1 MALSPNTKSNMST
14 YTFDYR
20 LLSQLNAQQAH
31 QLRVIPIAQ
40 TDSGWRLLA
49 EKEAQ
54 NRIPRLQMMLG
65 GKIDIQACDS
75 ETLDKLLHE
84 HYPQSVQ
91 KKRSAKQSKPKEGE
105 SEAVKLVEKC
115 LYEAADM
122 GASDIHFECYQHQ
135 ARVRFRWEGQM
146 LEKYEVPL
154 AAYKAVVSRIK
165 ILAELDISE
174 RRLPQDGRIHLS
186 RESGDIDIRVSTMP
200 AKYGE
205 KCVLR
210 LLSRSAKQLD
220 INNLNWS
227 KTERAAYT
235 QAINSPNGLI
245 LITGPTGSGKTTTL
259 YATLNQ
265 LNQPNHNLVTIED
278 PIEYNLDGIN
288 QVQLKAEIG
297 LDFERALRAF
307 LRQDPDIIMVGEIR
321 DTPTAQIAIRAALT
335 GHLVFSTLHTNN
347 AWDAI
352 VRLIDMG
359 IAPYLLASSLRM
371 VVAQR
376 LVRKLCV
383 HCRCKTQKIVDP
395 HWQKQFGII
404 THYEAVGCQECHYT
418 GFRGREAV
426 FELLPIDAE
435 LNLAIK
441 NGEGLPQHYLQTHH
455 LKSLPENLINLV
467 QDGVSTIA
475 EVRMH

>member
-1 MALSPNTKSNMST
+1 MST

-40 TDSGWRLLA
+40 SEEGWQLLA
-49 EKEAQ
+49 EPETQK
-54 NRIPRLQMMLG
+54 RIPGLQMILG
-65 GKIDIQACDS
+65 GPVQIEACDS
-75 ETLDKLLHE
+75 QTLEQLLHQY
-84 HYPQSVQ
+84 YPQNEPT
-91 KKRSAKQSKPKEGE
+91 KRSAKQPKTKEGE
-105 SEAVKLVEKC
+105 SDAVRLVEKC
-115 LYEAADM
+115 LYEAAEM
-122 GASDIHFECYQHQ
+122 GASDLHFECYEQQ

-146 LEKYEVPL
+146 LEKYEIPL
-154 AAYKAVVSRIK
+154 ETYKAVVSRIK

-174 RRLPQDGRIHLS
+174 RRLPQDGRIHLK
-186 RESGDIDIRVSTMP
+186 REEGDIDIRVSTMP

-210 LLSRSAKQLD
+210 LLSRSAQQLD
-220 INNLNWS
+220 LNNLNW
-227 KTERAAYT
+227 TQPERNAYSR
-235 QAINSPNGLI
+235 AIESPNGLI

-265 LNQPNHNLVTIED
+265 LNEPKHNLVTIED
-278 PIEYNLDGIN
+278 PIEYNLNGIN

-321 DTPTAQIAIRAALT
+321 DRATAQIAIRAALT

-359 IAPYLLASSLRM
+359 IAPYLLAASLRM

-383 HCRCKTQKIVDP
+383 HCKCSTQKIVDP
-395 HWQKQFGII
+395 YWQKQYRII
-404 THYEAVGCQECHYT
+404 THYEAVGCEACHYT
-418 GFRGREAV
+418 GYKGREAV
-426 FELLPIDAE
+426 FELLPIQHE
-435 LNLAIK
+435 LQEAIK
-441 NGEGLPQHYLQTHH
+441 KGEDIPADFLHKQE
-455 LKSLPENLINLV
+455 LKSLSENLIKLIR
-467 QDGVSTIA
+467 DGTTTIGEA
-475 EVRMH
+475 RLHLD